1 MDKAFDRTSLYKT
14 AMTIFVILIV
24 WKIINKLTAVNNE
37 GFSSVQQ
44 FSPEMISDNGKLKVA
59 QPTEKPASGSEQH
72 APQVCGMP
80 NNFFFK
86 KNRYLMDGR
95 SDKTKTYYTVNEEQT
110 GENIGDFDWSVPH
123 ESGPNNTYGDLLWH
137 YTSPRMILQDNCM
150 RCNEFGPKSNHN
162 VPNGIGSSFTAQ
174 YDDNFEDGLDK
185 VNGTMLYDNLGLPDF
200 TTGGQG
206 TVSGTMPV
214 KEEYPPQHVMSPPPG
229 NGLVP
234 AQTDCVLGKVHDPN
248 RCGCDGFGK
257 IFNFH

>member
-1 MDKAFDRTSLYKT
+1 MDKTFDKTTLYKSVL
-14 AMTIFVILIV
+14 IVFVILVI
-24 WKIINKLTAVNNE
+24 WKIINKIVSTGSGSNE
-37 GFSSVQQ
+37 NFADVQQ
-44 FSPEMISDNGKLKVA
+44 FSPEMVKNNGELKVV
-59 QPTEKPASGSEQH
+59 EPAASAKQH

-80 NNFFFK
+80 NNFFLK
-86 KNRYLMDGR
+86 NNRYLMDGV

-110 GENIGDFDWSVPH
+110 GENIGDFNWTVPH
-123 ESGPNNTYGDLLWH
+123 ESGPNNTHGDLLWQ
-137 YTSPRMILQDNCM
+137 YMEPRMILQDNCM
-150 RCNEFGPKSNHN
+150 RCNEFGPKSSHN
-162 VPNGIGSSFTAQ
+162 VPNGVGSSFTAQ
-174 YDDNFEDGLDK
+174 YEDYFEDGLDK

-214 KEEYPPQHVMSPPPG
+214 KQEYPPQHVMSPPPN
-229 NGLVP
+229 NGIVP